1 MNSEKL
7 ISSFNK
13 LNHLSFDE
21 SKSYFLHSNNKQ
33 NTKKNLYSGFYK
45 KKNYLY
51 KKNWAIKEDKYQKK
65 QIKEQI
71 KEKKNFWIK

>member
-51 KKNWAIKEDKYQKK
+51 KKN
-65 QIKEQI
+65 
-71 KEKKNFWIK
+71 